1 MKSKQRANRS
11 LTDYNRSRRGKKLK
25 SLLWPLLIV
34 LFCVALLYG
43 AFYYY
48 ADRTSVDDLL
58 VPEVVDEASEEIIE
72 QIEDANIGDEDGPET
87 EAGQAEEEI
96 ISSDLPE
103 PAEVILK
110 VVSDGNYPLALV
122 TKETML
128 KSSYTPTDLQRI
140 PDYMYP
146 ARELWLRE
154 EALRQLEQLWQ
165 AASDEGVTLTIISA
179 YRSYDYQKTL
189 FQNYA
194 NSYGEEAA
202 NRFSARPGQSE
213 HQLGTTVDF
222 GGTAVDLKAAYADTD
237 QGRWL
242 AENAYKFGFA
252 MSYPKGKEEIT
263 GYIFEPWHYRYI
275 GLEAAAECYLA
286 GLSLKEFLEQKPQYF
301 D

>member
-1 MKSKQRANRS
+1 MKSKQRAYRS
-11 LTDYNRSRRGKKLK
+11 QADYNSSRRGIKRK
-25 SLLWPLLIV
+25 SLLWPLLIA
-34 LFCVALLYG
+34 LFCAALLYG
-43 AFYYY
+43 AFYFFT
-48 ADRTSVDDLL
+48 DRASIDDLL
-58 VPEVVDEASEEIIE
+58 VPEVVDDASKEIIE
-72 QIEDANIGDEDGPET
+72 QIEDADVGDKDGLET

-103 PAEVILK
+103 PAEVMLQI
-110 VVSDGNYPLALV
+110 VSDGNYLLALV
-122 TKETML
+122 TKATML
-128 KSSYTPTDLQRI
+128 KSSYAPTDLVRI
-140 PDYMYP
+140 PEYMYP

-154 EALRQLEQLWQ
+154 EALRQLEKLWQ
-165 AASDEGVTLTIISA
+165 AASNDGVKLTIISA

-202 NRFSARPGQSE
+202 NRFSARAGQSE

-242 AENAYKFGFA
+242 AENAYRFGFA
-252 MSYPKGKEEIT
+252 MSYPEGKEEIT

-275 GLEAAAECYLA
+275 GLEAAAEWHLS
-286 GLSLKEFLEQKPQYF
+286 GLSLKEFLEQKSQYF

>member
-11 LTDYNRSRRGKKLK
+11 LSDHNSSRSGKKRK
-25 SLLWPLLIV
+25 SLLRPLLLI
-34 LFCVALLYG
+34 LFCTVLLYG
-43 AFYYY
+43 VFYFFT
-48 ADRTSVDDLL
+48 DFNGED
-58 VPEVVDEASEEIIE
+58 
-72 QIEDANIGDEDGPET
+72 EDALPEAIEEATSESPEQEEVIEVEET
-87 EAGQAEEEI
+87 EVLEPATGQDQDNPESTE
-96 ISSDLPE
+96 LPE
-103 PAEVILK
+103 PVDAELK
-110 VVSDGNYPLALV
+110 VIDDGNYLLALV
-122 TKETML
+122 TKETTL
-128 KSSYTPTDLQRI
+128 KSSYAPTDLLRI
-140 PDYMYP
+140 PDYMNP

-154 EALRQLEQLWQ
+154 EAFGQLEKLWQ
-165 AASDEGVTLTIISA
+165 AAADDGVTLTIISA
-179 YRSYDYQKTL
+179 YRSYDYQQTL

-194 NSYGEEAA
+194 NNYGEESA

-252 MSYPKGKEEIT
+252 MSYPEGKEEVT

-275 GLEAAAECYLA
+275 GPEAAAEWYEA
-286 GLSLKEFLEQKPQYF
+286 GLSLKQFLQQKSQYF

>member
-11 LTDYNRSRRGKKLK
+11 LTDYNSSRRGKKRK
-25 SLLWPLLIV
+25 SLLWPLLIM
-34 LFCVALLYG
+34 LFCAALLYG
-43 AFYYY
+43 AFYFFT
-48 ADRTSVDDLL
+48 DRASVDDLL

-72 QIEDANIGDEDGPET
+72 QIEDADVRDEGDLET

-96 ISSDLPE
+96 NSSDLPE
-103 PAEVILK
+103 PTEVTLK

-122 TKETML
+122 TKVTTL
-128 KSSYTPTDLQRI
+128 KSSYAPTDLVRI
-140 PDYMYP
+140 PEYMYP

-154 EALRQLEQLWQ
+154 EALRKLEQLWQ

-222 GGTAVDLKAAYADTD
+222 GGTTVDLKAAYADTE

-252 MSYPKGKEEIT
+252 MSYPEGKEEIT
-263 GYIFEPWHYRYI
+263 GYIFEPWHHRYI
-275 GLEAAAECYLA
+275 GLEAAAEWYLS